1 MKRIARSI
9 LSRGNIAWGVLLIV
23 GCTTASASDE
33 SFQSVDGSAPV
44 DELATLPPVE
54 TRADAPADTQADIA
68 FDDLGEVQLPDLAA
82 IRGDGAVLRVRDG
95 QVDVDEHPDAG
106 PRVVGLDGRT
116 LVEAVIDAAD
126 VTEVRWAH
134 LFTGDKIG
142 HALLDGAHLV
152 PTVTD
157 TTGRYVALVD
167 QGALQPD
174 GEQSDAAIAPGRA
187 SSTIVIADRDLGE
200 RYRTTLEGNFHP
212 EAFGISVDP
221 DGVPDTVYLLE
232 YLPPDTPTH
241 YRVRVLLTATGE
253 VGLPVNLR
261 EKTSEV
267 DATMAGVSRTQVV
280 SGHDGGLLFTLY
292 RGVAGEG
299 DRHGYAFVHTL
310 GLAGG
315 VWCLD
320 IAHEMELDTQP
331 GALVVAGD
339 RLVVASANGTIG
351 SYDIAAVLD
360 PSREPVMDVVTQ
372 YKHPG
377 GEPVLAATDDRV
389 WVAWGTWVYE
399 LDPATLDMVTSSPR
413 QLARPIT
420 ALAATAD
427 GLVIAHPDGTITASD
442 DRSVDVTPADDNID
456 SADPNA
462 AIVALFVDD
471 ASGSR

>member
-1 MKRIARSI
+1 MKRIAP
-9 LSRGNIAWGVLLIV
+9 LLVLFV
-23 GCTTASASDE
+23 GC
-33 SFQSVDGSAPV
+33 GSAGASGPGDDGV
-44 DELATLPPVE
+44 PIPDTPEWSADELETLPPAE
-54 TRADAPADTQADIA
+54 TRADVPADTQADPVA
-68 FDDLGEVQLPDLAA
+68 DDQGELPMPDLAA
-82 IRGDGAVLRVRDG
+82 IRGDGAVVRVRDG

-106 PRVVGLDGRT
+106 PRVVGLDSRT

-126 VTEVRWAH
+126 ATELRWAH
-134 LFTGDKIG
+134 LFTGEKLG

-157 TTGRYVALVD
+157 TTGRYVALVSEPD
-167 QGALQPD
+167 AHPD
-174 GEQSDAAIAPGRA
+174 GAIAPGRT

-200 RYRTTLEGNFHP
+200 RYRTTLDGNFYP
-212 EAFGISVDP
+212 EAFGTSVSPGGLP
-221 DGVPDTVYLLE
+221 DAVYLLE
-232 YLPPDTPTH
+232 YLPAASPTH

-267 DATMAGVSRTQVV
+267 DATMAGISRTQVV

-320 IAHEMELDTQP
+320 IAHEMELDSQP
-331 GALVVAGD
+331 GALGVAGD
-339 RLVVASANGTIG
+339 RLVVASANGTVG

-360 PSREPVMDVVTQ
+360 PAREPVMDVVTQ
-372 YKHPG
+372 YKHPE
-377 GEPVLAATDDRV
+377 GEPVLAATGDRV
-389 WVAWGTWVYE
+389 WVAWDTWVYE
-399 LDPATLDMVTSSPR
+399 LDPATLQMVTSAPR
-413 QLARPIT
+413 QLARPVT
-420 ALAATAD
+420 AMAATAD
-427 GLVIAHPDGTITASD
+427 GVVVAHPDGTITSSDGASID
-442 DRSVDVTPADDNID
+442 AVRVDADDDID
-456 SADPNA
+456 QRA

-471 ASGSR
+471 AAGSS